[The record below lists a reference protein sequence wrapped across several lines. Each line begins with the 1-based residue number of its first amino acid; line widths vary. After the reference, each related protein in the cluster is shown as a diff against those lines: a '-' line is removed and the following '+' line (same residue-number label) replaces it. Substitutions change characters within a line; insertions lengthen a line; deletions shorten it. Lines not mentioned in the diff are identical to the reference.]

1 MSGILPK
8 GAGAEW
14 RAHWPV
20 VVAAFA
26 GMGMS
31 TIAQYTV
38 SLFIEPIEAEF
49 GWTRAQIMSGM
60 IVSAAVGVTCAPLI
74 GAGIDRFGPRRF
86 GIAASLIVPV
96 CFALLGATSD
106 NLWVWRA
113 LWFVFALS
121 TLLLAPALW
130 TSAIAGFFEKGR
142 GFALACV
149 LAGSGFSSIV
159 MPPLAYYAI
168 EQFGWRTGFAAVS
181 LFWFVITFPLL
192 TLFFTSPGD
201 RDRKAGKGS
210 SSRTGATFGFVFR
223 HVMLSR
229 RFIQVAMAGLLIAT
243 VVVSIVTSLV
253 PIMSSNGIPRKEAA
267 AIAGLLGFTA
277 IFGRLTV
284 GWLLDHIEAR
294 FLAAVMLSMPVMAI
308 VLLTQ
313 LPHSLP
319 AAIAAT
325 LIIGLALGAELDLL
339 AYITSRY
346 FNLAWFGTLFAT
358 IGGFVTLAGG
368 GGPVLL
374 NMVYDATGTYTPA
387 LLAAIP
393 LSLTAA
399 LLFLLLGP
407 YPDPVSGEARPH

>member
-1 MSGILPK
+1 MPQ

-20 VVAAFA
+20 VLAAFS

-38 SLFIEPIEAEF
+38 SLFIEPIEADF

-60 IVSAAVGVTCAPLI
+60 IVTATVGVLCAPLI
-74 GAGIDRFGPRRF
+74 GAAIDRFGPRRF
-86 GIAASLIVPV
+86 GVAASLIVPV
-96 CFALLGATSD
+96 CYGLLGTTSD
-106 NLWVWRA
+106 NIWVWRA

-121 TLLLAPALW
+121 TLLLSPALW

-159 MPPLAYYAI
+159 MPSLAYYAI
-168 EQFGWRTGFAAVS
+168 EQFGWRLGFAAVG
-181 LFWFVITFPLL
+181 LFWFAITFPLL
-192 TLFFTSPGD
+192 TLFFTSP
-201 RDRKAGKGS
+201 RDRNRTAGDSTASQRSAGFGYVL
-210 SSRTGATFGFVFR
+210 RT
-223 HVMLSR
+223 VMLSR
-229 RFIQVAMAGLLIAT
+229 KFVQVALAGLLIAT

-253 PIMSSNGIPRKEAA
+253 PIMSSNGIARDEAA
-267 AIAGLLGFTA
+267 AVAGLLGFTA

-284 GWLLDHIEAR
+284 GWLLDHVEAR
-294 FLAAVMLSMPVMAI
+294 FLAAVMLSMPMIAI
-308 VLLTQ
+308 LLLTQ
-313 LPHSLP
+313 FPQSVP
-319 AAIAAT
+319 AAIGAT

-346 FNLAWFGTLFAT
+346 FNLAFFGTLFAT

-368 GGPVLL
+368 MGPVLL
-374 NMVYDATGTYTPA
+374 NFIYDATGSYTPA

-393 LSLTAA
+393 VSLTAA

-407 YPDPVSGEARPH
+407 YPETGDAH

>member
-1 MSGILPK
+1 LSKFLPQ

-20 VVAAFA
+20 VLAAFS

-38 SLFIEPIEAEF
+38 SLFIEPIEADF

-60 IVSAAVGVTCAPLI
+60 IVTATVGVLCAPLI
-74 GAGIDRFGPRRF
+74 GAAIDRFGPRRF
-86 GIAASLIVPV
+86 GVAASLVVPV
-96 CFALLGATSD
+96 CYGLLGTTSD
-106 NLWVWRA
+106 NIWVWRA

-121 TLLLAPALW
+121 TLLLSPALW

-159 MPPLAYYAI
+159 MPSLAYYAI
-168 EQFGWRTGFAAVS
+168 EQFGWRLGFAAVG
-181 LFWFVITFPLL
+181 LFWFAITFPLL
-192 TLFFTSPGD
+192 TLFFTSP
-201 RDRKAGKGS
+201 RDRNRTAMDRPASQPRAGFGYVL
-210 SSRTGATFGFVFR
+210 RT
-223 HVMLSR
+223 VMLSR
-229 RFIQVAMAGLLIAT
+229 KFLQVALAGLLIAT

-253 PIMSSNGIPRKEAA
+253 PIMSSNGIAREEAA
-267 AIAGLLGFTA
+267 AVAGLLGFTA
-277 IFGRLTV
+277 IVGRLTV
-284 GWLLDHIEAR
+284 GWLLDHVEAR
-294 FLAAVMLSMPVMAI
+294 FLAVVMLSMPMIAI
-308 VLLTQ
+308 LLLTQ
-313 LPHSLP
+313 LPHSVP

-346 FNLAWFGTLFAT
+346 FDLAHFGTLFAT

-368 GGPVLL
+368 MGPVLL
-374 NMVYDATGTYTPA
+374 NFVYDATGSYVPA
-387 LLAAIP
+387 LIGAIP
-393 LSLTAA
+393 VSLTAA

-407 YPDPVSGEARPH
+407 YPESTDPH

>member
-1 MSGILPK
+1 LSKLMPQ

-20 VVAAFA
+20 VLAAFV

-60 IVSAAVGVTCAPLI
+60 ILTATVGVLCAPLM
-74 GAGIDRFGPRRF
+74 GAAIDRFGPRRF
-86 GIAASLIVPV
+86 GIAASLVVPV
-96 CFALLGATSD
+96 CYGLLGFTSD
-106 NLWVWRA
+106 NIWVWRA

-130 TSAIAGFFEKGR
+130 TSAIAGFFERGR

-168 EQFGWRTGFAAVS
+168 EQFGWRMGFAAVG
-181 LFWFVITFPLL
+181 LFWFALTFPLL
-192 TLFFTSPGD
+192 TLFFTSPSD
-201 RDRKAGKGS
+201 RDRKAGA
-210 SSRTGATFGFVFR
+210 RPATHDRPRFGFVFR
-223 HVMLSR
+223 NVILSR
-229 RFIQVAMAGLLIAT
+229 KFLQVAIAGLLIAT
-243 VVVSIVTSLV
+243 VVVSIVTTLV
-253 PIMSSNGIPRKEAA
+253 PIMSANGISREEAA
-267 AIAGLLGFTA
+267 GVAGLLGFTA
-277 IFGRLTV
+277 IIGRLTV
-284 GWLLDHIEAR
+284 GWLLDHVEAR
-294 FLAAVMLSMPVMAI
+294 FLAAVMLSMPVIAI
-308 VLLTQ
+308 LLLTQ
-313 LPHSLP
+313 APQSVP
-319 AAIAAT
+319 AAVAAT

-346 FNLAWFGTLFAT
+346 FNLAYFGTLFGT

-374 NMVYDATGTYTPA
+374 NVVYDATGSYTPA

-393 LSLTAA
+393 LSMTAA
-399 LLFLLLGP
+399 LMFLLLGP
-407 YPDPVSGEARPH
+407 YPQDVNQGKAAH

>member
-1 MSGILPK
+1 MMSRS
-8 GAGAEW
+8 AAAEW

-20 VVAAFA
+20 VLAAFS

-49 GWTRAQIMSGM
+49 GWSRAQIMCGM
-60 IVSAAVGVTCAPLI
+60 ILTATVGVLCAPLI
-74 GAGIDRFGPRRF
+74 GAAIDRFGPRRF
-86 GIAASLIVPV
+86 AIASSLIVPV
-96 CFALLGATSD
+96 CFGLLGATTD
-106 NLWVWRA
+106 NLLVWQA
-113 LWFVFALS
+113 LWFLFALS
-121 TLLLAPALW
+121 TLLLSPALW

-149 LAGSGFSSIV
+149 LCGSGFSSIM

-168 EQFGWRTGFAAVS
+168 EQFGWRLGFGAVG
-181 LFWFVITFPLL
+181 LFWFAITFPLL
-192 TLFFTSPGD
+192 TLFFTSPRD
-201 RDRKAGKGS
+201 RDRKAGGRTVGRGS
-210 SSRTGATFGFVFR
+210 GNFSLVFKQI
-223 HVMLSR
+223 MLSR
-229 RFIQVAMAGLLIAT
+229 KFIQVALAGLLIAT
-243 VVVSIVTSLV
+243 VVVSIVTTLV
-253 PIMSSNGIPRKEAA
+253 PIMSSNGIAREEAA
-267 AIAGLLGFTA
+267 AVASLLGFTA
-277 IFGRLTV
+277 IIGRLTV
-284 GWLLDHIEAR
+284 GWLLDHIQAR
-294 FLAAVMLSMPVMAI
+294 FLATVMLSLPVIAI
-308 VLLTQ
+308 LLLTQ
-313 LPHSLP
+313 LPNSVP

-346 FNLAWFGTLFAT
+346 FDLAWFGTLFST

-368 GGPVLL
+368 MGPVLL
-374 NMVYDATGTYTPA
+374 NLVYDATGSYTPA

-407 YPDPVSGEARPH
+407 YPEGSQGH